1 MTPTPQSPVSGVS
14 WHPRTASWRVR
25 IQTGPYRGSYGYFDI
40 QESAEQCARDAAAGL
55 ITPGTDQSTRYP
67 GRRLSSHNTGRPRGP
82 RKPTV
87 TSVDRA
93 STRSTTGV
101 RGVSFNTAEGR
112 YHVRIRV
119 DGRYRSFGLHDTLD
133 EAAAVARAVYAEQAV
148 KAAEHLAEHAPQ

>member
-1 MTPTPQSPVSGVS
+1 
-14 WHPRTASWRVR
+14 
-25 IQTGPYRGSYGYFDI
+25 
-40 QESAEQCARDAAAGL
+40 
-55 ITPGTDQSTRYP
+55 
-67 GRRLSSHNTGRPRGP
+67 
-82 RKPTV
+82 
-87 TSVDRA
+87 
-93 STRSTTGV
+93 V